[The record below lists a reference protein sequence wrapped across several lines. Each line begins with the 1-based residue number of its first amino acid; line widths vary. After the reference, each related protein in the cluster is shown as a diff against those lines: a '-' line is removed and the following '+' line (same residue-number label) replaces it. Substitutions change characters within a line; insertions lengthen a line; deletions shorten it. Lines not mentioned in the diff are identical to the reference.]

1 MRARA
6 LLVLLLVLAGLAGC
20 ASVPESSPVQVLR
33 RVGDGDAPVLPPGP
47 VDGSNAL
54 DLVRGFVYASGSS
67 PDRHGAARRFLAPE
81 AADWDDGTGVTVLTE
96 QFDTVYPTSV
106 DPESGMR
113 TVRIRGTALG
123 RLTPGGWFEASQ
135 APVQID
141 VNVVRRDGQW
151 RIARLPGGVLVRMSD
166 FRVNYRTVKTWFV
179 DPVRRVAVPDLR
191 YLPGSPARA
200 QAARAM
206 ELLLAGPSTA
216 LQGAASTMFV
226 TNAQLRSNVAASP
239 DGALIVDLTQLGD
252 LDEAGRRLLAAQVVL
267 SLAEVSVG
275 RVRLLADGAPLLP
288 DRPDLTRDDVASL
301 IAEPAPTT
309 VPALVVYNG
318 RVHQLNG
325 GQLDTAL
332 PGPIG
337 NGEVAVQ
344 SAASSPDGR
353 RVAVVAAD
361 GPRRRL
367 LLGGAEGAVG
377 PRRSGG
383 GDDEPAVV
391 GAQRIRGLDGPG
403 RHDGGPGVL
412 DPDGN
417 ARVAP
422 VNARELTG
430 MGPIQDLRLSRD
442 GLRVAAVVRG
452 GLYTAA
458 LARSPDGDV
467 TVRNVR
473 SVAAVGPGR
482 GRRGGLAGGRDDR
495 GGESPHG
502 RSGLPGVGGRADLG
516 PAARQ
521 QPHAAAARGRR
532 RAEPARAGDGP
543 VRGVELRGRGPRV
556 LAPARGRR
564 PGRGAALPR
573 LTRRVPRPAARL
585 LATTPPVD
593 NSAVPAVVGPVPSS
607 PSGTLAACPPPRT
620 LLRRCRPAFCSPPC
634 STCSCPAPAV
644 AVPRPGRGG
653 VPAAPPGSARSGGRC
668 CPVARRSWR
677 PAATAVRCVRRCSRT
692 RSAGG
697 GTSPVRWPRCS
708 LPRSHRPRARRRC
721 GWYPRPPGRPQ
732 RAPAAVTTCSGC
744 AGSWPGPTPGCGWR
758 RRCGS
763 VGGRATRSGWTPRRA
778 SRTSPGGSASTRG
791 HCLRAPATVIL
802 VDDVVTTGATLRA
815 CRAALVGAERDVTA
829 AVVLA
834 DATTPS
840 TSRNTRL
847 GAGKTTYCRTCTDRG
862 HSNLRSVAGL

>member
-6 LLVLLLVLAGLAGC
+6 VLVLLLVLAGLAGC

-337 NGEVAVQ
+337 NGEVTVQ

-361 GPRRRL
+361 GSRRRL
-367 LLGGAEGAVG
+367 LLGGAEGAAVPVG
-377 PRRSGG
+377 LEAGTMSRPSWTASGS
-383 GDDEPAVV
+383 EVWT
-391 GAQRIRGLDGPG
+391 
-403 RHDGGPGVL
+403 VL
-412 DPDGN
+412 DATTVSRVVLDTDGN

-467 TVRNVR
+467 TIRNVR
-473 SVAAVGPGR
+473 SLRP
-482 GRRGGLAGGRDDR
+482 
-495 GGESPHG
+495 S
-502 RSGLPGVGGRADLG
+502 DLG
-516 PAARQ
+516 EVVAVDWRAAETIV
-521 QPHAAAARGRR
+521 AVSRR
-532 RAEPARAGDGP
+532 MDGP
-543 VRGVELRGRGPRV
+543 VSQVSVDGLTWD
-556 LAPARGRR
+556 LL
-564 PGRGAALPR
+564 PGSNL
-573 LTRRVPRPAARL
+573 
-585 LATTPPVD
+585 TPP
-593 NSAVPAVVGPVPSS
+593 
-607 PSGTLAACPPPRT
+607 
-620 LLRRCRPAFCSPPC
+620 LR
-634 STCSCPAPAV
+634 AV
-644 AVPRPGRGG
+644 AAAPNRPVLVTDQSGVWSFAGGDLESWRQLVGG
-653 VPAAPPGSARSGGRC
+653 VPDAVPLYPG
-668 CPVARRSWR
+668 
-677 PAATAVRCVRRCSRT
+677 
-692 RSAGG
+692 
-697 GTSPVRWPRCS
+697 
-708 LPRSHRPRARRRC
+708 
-721 GWYPRPPGRPQ
+721 
-732 RAPAAVTTCSGC
+732 
-744 AGSWPGPTPGCGWR
+744 
-758 RRCGS
+758 
-763 VGGRATRSGWTPRRA
+763 
-778 SRTSPGGSASTRG
+778 
-791 HCLRAPATVIL
+791 
-802 VDDVVTTGATLRA
+802 
-815 CRAALVGAERDVTA
+815 
-829 AVVLA
+829 
-834 DATTPS
+834 
-840 TSRNTRL
+840 
-847 GAGKTTYCRTCTDRG
+847 
-862 HSNLRSVAGL
+862 

>member
-1 MRARA
+1 MTARA

-106 DPESGMR
+106 DPEATMR

-135 APVQID
+135 APVQVD
-141 VNVVRRDGQW
+141 VSVVRRDGQW

-301 IAEPAPTT
+301 IAEPVPTT

-344 SAASSPDGR
+344 SAASSPDGETR
-353 RVAVVAAD
+353 GGGGHGRSPAAAAD
-361 GPRRRL
+361 RRCR
-367 LLGGAEGAVG
+367 GRCRPG
-377 PRRSGG
+377 RSGG
-383 GDDEPAVV
+383 RDDDPAVV

-403 RHDGGPGVL
+403 RHDGG
-412 DPDGN
+412 
-417 ARVAP
+417 
-422 VNARELTG
+422 
-430 MGPIQDLRLSRD
+430 
-442 GLRVAAVVRG
+442 
-452 GLYTAA
+452 
-458 LARSPDGDV
+458 
-467 TVRNVR
+467 
-473 SVAAVGPGR
+473 
-482 GRRGGLAGGRDDR
+482 AGGARPR
-495 GGESPHG
+495 
-502 RSGLPGVGGRADLG
+502 RQRA
-516 PAARQ
+516 
-521 QPHAAAARGRR
+521 
-532 RAEPARAGDGP
+532 
-543 VRGVELRGRGPRV
+543 
-556 LAPARGRR
+556 RR
-564 PGRGAALPR
+564 PGRRERADRAGAGPGPAP
-573 LTRRVPRPAARL
+573 VPR
-585 LATTPPVD
+585 
-593 NSAVPAVVGPVPSS
+593 
-607 PSGTLAACPPPRT
+607 
-620 LLRRCRPAFCSPPC
+620 RPARGGGGARRALHRCAGPQ
-634 STCSCPAPAV
+634 
-644 AVPRPGRGG
+644 PGR
-653 VPAAPPGSARSGGRC
+653 
-668 CPVARRSWR
+668 
-677 PAATAVRCVRRCSRT
+677 
-692 RSAGG
+692 
-697 GTSPVRWPRCS
+697 
-708 LPRSHRPRARRRC
+708 
-721 GWYPRPPGRPQ
+721 
-732 RAPAAVTTCSGC
+732 
-744 AGSWPGPTPGCGWR
+744 
-758 RRCGS
+758 
-763 VGGRATRSGWTPRRA
+763 
-778 SRTSPGGSASTRG
+778 
-791 HCLRAPATVIL
+791 
-802 VDDVVTTGATLRA
+802 
-815 CRAALVGAERDVTA
+815 
-829 AVVLA
+829 
-834 DATTPS
+834 
-840 TSRNTRL
+840 
-847 GAGKTTYCRTCTDRG
+847 
-862 HSNLRSVAGL
+862 